1 MKCGFPSGPDDKTSA
16 CDAGDPGQAQP
27 LGQEDPLEKG
37 MATHF
42 SILPGESQGQ
52 RSLAGYSPWGCKDSD
67 MTEQLTLSLPDMK
80 SDTKTLVVW

>member
-16 CDAGDPGQAQP
+16 CDAGDPSQAQP